1 MAQVRDCSPFTHVAC
16 NALYTLVVAGT
27 QKGRLLL
34 FDAAHQRV
42 VADWVVGDCSFGD
55 SQIRPNCCLRGVGF
69 ATSTLCYAIVQSA
82 GWRGKSECFIHLMD
96 CRVASCV
103 SVLRLGGEGACG

>member
-1 MAQVRDCSPFTHVAC
+1 MRGCPPFKHVAC
-16 NALYTLVVAGT
+16 NALHTLGVAGT

-42 VADWVVGDCSFGD
+42 VADWVVGDCTFSD
-55 SQIRPNCCLRGVGF
+55 SQIRPNCCLQSVGF

-82 GWRGKSECFIHLMD
+82 GWRRKSECFIHLID

-103 SVLRLGGEGACG
+103 SVLRLGGEGACE